1 MSSRTSAS
9 ASGLGQIGPEKMLSV
24 SSPCLLNPGKT
35 APISTSCE
43 GQRSDG
49 DMIQLKAELT
59 LQPAV
64 AKHHKAMKS
73 LCTHH
78 SNQAP
83 IKDIPSSTLLTSL
96 LSLLPNINNET
107 TNQNQ
112 VCLVCYFDQAKKKK
126 KKSNSS
132 SYFIVKIWFFE
143 EDSFL

>member
-1 MSSRTSAS
+1 M
-9 ASGLGQIGPEKMLSV
+9 
-24 SSPCLLNPGKT
+24 

-96 LSLLPNINNET
+96 LSLLPINNET

-126 KKSNSS
+126 KKVTCLHTS
-132 SYFIVKIWFFE
+132 
-143 EDSFL
+143 